1 MFLGFALFFP
11 PFSIGF
17 VSLLKKN
24 IDGLFLTFFYAY
36 AAIYKVRA
44 MFAWLFFEMVR
55 NSYMIYLL
63 VLNSPNWAVVAYFMI
78 ITDNLESVET

>member
-1 MFLGFALFFP
+1 MFLGFALFSP

-24 IDGLFLTFFYAY
+24 IDGLFHFFFYAY
-36 AAIYKVRA
+36 AAISYYKICS
-44 MFAWLFFEMVR
+44 MFACLFFEMVR

-63 VLNSPNWAVVAYFMI
+63 VLNSPNWAVVAPC
-78 ITDNLESVET
+78 LH